1 MAERK
6 GINLSARGSA
16 ARAESGGQK
25 KKKPPRTEPAKE
37 ASARS
42 RNNLDMGLG
51 DDPEDDDDDILD
63 DVGQD
68 SGGKSKLLLP
78 IVGVIVVVV
87 VIAGF
92 LIFGGGRRNKN
103 PGNTSNPGSSS
114 GQSQVQTPV
123 QTNPSG
129 SGNTSPAGTGTP
141 AGMGTQD
148 FTGNTNN
155 NAGNVLT
162 NPDEYVEDIYGLTTR
177 VDYNVKR
184 ISSVADFVSYEKHR
198 GTWGGG
204 LELYWLDATY
214 KNQKYVVQ
222 VPFQYYKELDDV
234 GIIPVK
240 MEVLTIEG
248 SAEGEELTVISYMCL
263 DEKVLSD
270 ILKNQAKA
278 K

>member
-16 ARAESGGQK
+16 SRAESGGAK
-25 KKKPPRTEPAKE
+25 KKKTVRTEPAKE
-37 ASARS
+37 ASAKG
-42 RNNLDMGLG
+42 RNNLNVDLG
-51 DDPEDDDDDILD
+51 GDPDDDDDDDILD

-68 SGGKSKLLLP
+68 SGGKSKLLFP
-78 IVGVIVVVV
+78 VIAVIAV
-87 VIAGF
+87 VILVVGF
-92 LIFGGGRRNKN
+92 LLFSGGKRNQN
-103 PGNTSNPGSSS
+103 PGDTSQQGTSASQPPVQNPPSSS
-114 GQSQVQTPV
+114 QGQTIK
-123 QTNPSG
+123 PS
-129 SGNTSPAGTGTP
+129 SSAGTP
-141 AGMGTQD
+141 AGVGTQD

-155 NAGNVLT
+155 NPGNVLT

-184 ISSVADFVSYEKHR
+184 ITSVADFVSYEKHR

-204 LELYWLDATY
+204 LELYWLNATY

-248 SAEGEELTVISYMCL
+248 SVEGEELTVISYMCL